1 MEEKLIIKKIEKCIL
16 KTIDLECIKI
26 NRETTANDVDG
37 WDSLSHM
44 GIIVEVE
51 NEFNIN
57 FQFSEI
63 ANLKNIGDFVD
74 LINSKI

>member
-1 MEEKLIIKKIEKCIL
+1 MEEKLRIKKIENCIL

>member
-1 MEEKLIIKKIEKCIL
+1 MEEKLIIERIEKCIL
-16 KTIDLECIKI
+16 KTIDLESIAITRK
-26 NRETTANDVDG
+26 TTAYDIEG

-44 GIIVEVE
+44 CIIVEVE
-51 NEFNIN
+51 NEFKIT

-74 LINSKI
+74 LIRSKT

>member
-1 MEEKLIIKKIEKCIL
+1 M
-16 KTIDLECIKI
+16 ECIKI

>member
-1 MEEKLIIKKIEKCIL
+1 MEEKQIIKKIENCIL
-16 KTIDLECIKI
+16 KTIDLKCIKI

>member
-1 MEEKLIIKKIEKCIL
+1 MCPHGD
-16 KTIDLECIKI
+16 TP
-26 NRETTANDVDG
+26 RETTANDVDG

-51 NEFNIN
+51 NEFDID